1 MDVLYGVMAP
11 AGTPRDIVAKLGTE
25 VRRILDAPDMKQKMA
40 AAGIDSLNGD
50 GNELM
55 SLLQADIE
63 TFRKVVK
70 FAGIKLE

>member
-1 MDVLYGVMAP
+1 
-11 AGTPRDIVAKLGTE
+11 

>member
-1 MDVLYGVMAP
+1 MS
-11 AGTPRDIVAKLGTE
+11 
-25 VRRILDAPDMKQKMA
+25 

-55 SLLQADIE
+55 SLLQSDIE